1 MVPSPIDLAKKRKN
15 AQLRPRN
22 NSGKTTL
29 YHYKMKR
36 IIGPG
41 SSTAAGA
48 ESGESSRTA
57 ASVSHGVVSV
67 IGRKR
72 AMDDAVAAVQGMEI
86 GGVEYYF
93 DFFAVYEGRRFGSA
107 LSVSCK
113 NQMHLLVAKEAEKK
127 KKRIVGI
134 EIWKEVM
141 VNSFL
146 EMDREIRLVQQPEY
160 DADDDV
166 EEEEDAEA
174 EKSTAAVV
182 MVGKEEIV
190 VANSGDCKA
199 VLSRGGAALPLSGG
213 RGDRAD
219 SAEDGRRVMSVP
231 EVTMT
236 ERSESDEF
244 LVIASEGMWD
254 VISSD
259 AACAFVGKCFNGGG
273 SMGFA
278 DDTSENCEAGAAAF
292 LAELAM
298 ARGSRENISVIVV
311 KL

>member
-22 NSGKTTL
+22 NSAKTTS

-36 IIGPG
+36 IIEPM
-41 SSTAAGA
+41 SSTAAGV

-72 AMDDAVAAVQGMEI
+72 AIDDAVAAVPGLEV
-86 GGVEYYF
+86 GGIENYF
-93 DFFAVYEGRRFGSA
+93 DFFAVYEGRGFGSA

-113 NQMHLLVAKEAEKK
+113 NRMHLLVAKEAEKK

-141 VNSFL
+141 VNSFM
-146 EMDREIRLVQQPEY
+146 EMDREIRLVQHPEY

-199 VLSRGGAALPLSGG
+199 VLSRCGAALPLSGG
-213 RGDRAD
+213 ERAE
-219 SAEDGRRVMSVP
+219 SPEDGRRVMSVP
-231 EVTMT
+231 EVTVT

-244 LVIASEGMWD
+244 LVMASEGMWD

-278 DDTSENCEAGAAAF
+278 DDTSENCAAGAAAF